1 MLHFHVIL
9 APRASLD
16 TAGDIYGERPHVPDG
31 PRDVA
36 RRQAT
41 GQHEAG
47 RGLAKFNRKL
57 DEWMERMRGGQG
69 GEKGEQ
75 PEDPAAGGG
84 GEQGRGG
91 AGGRGGRRGG

>member
-1 MLHFHVIL
+1 M
-9 APRASLD
+9 A
-16 TAGDIYGERPHVPDG
+16 TAGEVLEGGDLLKFRSFVEKVAGDRKPGDG
-31 PRDVA
+31 G
-36 RRQAT
+36 RQ
-41 GQHEAG
+41 
-47 RGLAKFNRKL
+47 FNRKL